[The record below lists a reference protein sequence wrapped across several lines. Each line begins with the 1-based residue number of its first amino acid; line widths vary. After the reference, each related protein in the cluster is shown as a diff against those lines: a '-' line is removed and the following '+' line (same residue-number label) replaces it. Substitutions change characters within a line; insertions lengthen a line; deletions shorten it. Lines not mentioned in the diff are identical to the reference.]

1 MFIIG
6 KTTPKKEKLVQVARE
21 CLEIGMEAAKPF
33 GFIGDIGHAIE
44 KHAKKMAFL
53 LCVTSA
59 DMV

>member
-1 MFIIG
+1 M
-6 KTTPKKEKLVQVARE
+6 QVARE